1 MRSYGLIGKPLTHS
15 FSKRYFS
22 SKFER
27 EGITDCRYDLYPLES
42 LSELPSLLHDRPD
55 LLGLNVTIPY
65 KQEVLAYLNSSHIPE
80 DIGACNC
87 IRISSGACIGYN
99 TDWIGFERSLLP
111 LLEPRYRAALVL
123 GTGGASLAITYVLRK
138 AGIPFTQVGRTRS
151 ANASITYAELSED
164 DLHTH
169 QLIINTTP
177 LGTFPDTDSL
187 PDLPYQ
193 AIGAGHLL
201 YDLVYNPSLTSF
213 LQRGVQAGAR
223 IKNGEEMLQL
233 QAEESWKIWNQ

>member
-1 MRSYGLIGKPLTHS
+1 MRSFGLIGKPLTHS
-15 FSKRYFS
+15 FSKSYFS

-27 EGITDCRYDLYPLES
+27 EGITDCRYDLFELES
-42 LSELPSLLHDRPD
+42 ISAFPSLLQDRPD

-65 KQEVLAYLNSSHIPE
+65 KQEVLPYLSDSHIPE
-80 DIGACNC
+80 GIGAYNC
-87 IRISSGACIGYN
+87 IRISRGACIGYN

-138 AGIPFTQVGRTRS
+138 LGIPFTQVGRTLS
-151 ANASITYAELSED
+151 ASASITYAELSED
-164 DLHTH
+164 DLQTH
-169 QLIINTTP
+169 QIIINTTP
-177 LGTFPDTDSL
+177 LGTYPDASSL
-187 PDLPYQ
+187 PDFPYQ

-201 YDLVYNPSLTSF
+201 YDLVYNPSITSF
-213 LQRGVQAGAR
+213 LHKGIQAGAR

-233 QAEESWKIWNQ
+233 QAEESWKIWNE